1 MPHRQTAP
9 AAASPVSFAVDVR
22 RLPSR
27 GFPVRIVA
35 DDEARAALA
44 ETHGLEAVD
53 AFSADLLVERW
64 SRDGV
69 KVTGK
74 VAARVV
80 QSCVITLEPV
90 HAVIDAPVDAVFVP
104 EHSRL
109 AVPHEGEVHVDPE
122 GPDVPET
129 FAGNEIDVGE
139 LAEEFFEL
147 AIDPYPHAPGATLGE
162 PGSADGSEGAFA
174 TLRTL
179 KEKR

>member
-1 MPHRQTAP
+1 MSHQQ
-9 AAASPVSFAVDVR
+9 AAPVSPLSFLVDVR

-27 GFPVRIVA
+27 GFPVKIVA
-35 DDEARAALA
+35 NQEVRTALA
-44 ETHGLEAVD
+44 ETHDLEAVED
-53 AFSADLLVERW
+53 FSADLLVERW

-69 KVTGK
+69 KVTGR
-74 VAARVV
+74 VTARIV
-80 QSCVITLEPV
+80 QACVITLEPV
-90 HAVIDAPVDAVFVP
+90 HAAIDAPVDAVFVP

-109 AVPHEGEVHVDPE
+109 AVPHQGEVHVDPD

-147 AIDPYPHAPGATLGE
+147 AIDPYPHAPGATLAGS
-162 PGSADGSEGAFA
+162 GSADGTEGAFA